1 MSINGFAIF
10 CDDIRFE
17 ANGKAMLI
25 GVYSEDLVPGILPQ
39 LTPMSFWVKLIGIPD
54 SELSLKLSIGAN
66 RKTQHTADIDLS
78 IQDMERPVN
87 LYFAGLPVSIE
98 ESGSIFIEIAGFK
111 DNFIFRDELKVMPVP
126 S

>member
-17 ANGKAMLI
+17 ANGKAMLV
-25 GVYSEDLVPGILPQ
+25 GVYSEDLVPGVLPQ
-39 LTPMSFWVKLIGIPD
+39 VTPMSFWVKLSGISD
-54 SELSLKLSIGAN
+54 SKLNLKLSVGSNGKI
-66 RKTQHTADIDLS
+66 QHTADIDLS

-98 ESGSIFIEIAGFK
+98 ESGNVFIEISGFK
-111 DNFIFRDELKVMPVP
+111 DNFVFRDELKVMPVP